1 MTRRDAVT
9 LAAILAVFF
18 AVCAAMGPFH
28 PDRSFVAYR
37 YAENLANGHGLAFNP
52 GDAPGEGY
60 GSALWVVLCAVL
72 HRAGLSLPAV
82 APLLSLLFGALT
94 LIVLWLALRR
104 RSGDIGALVATGLAA
119 TTGPFAVA
127 AMSGEGITLTALLA
141 VALVMILGR
150 AEGNRAPWI
159 LAAMVGVLI
168 AACGNAWGIVLPVA
182 FLLRLRELRERNDA
196 RAAALIAGVVYLAGA
211 IGFHLWRM
219 TTFGSLTVDAPGFG
233 GGRASFADLFVSQ
246 PHDMAPF
253 GWLYLILFVLG
264 VTGALASRGRSG
276 DWLAVGLS
284 LVVGAITLS
293 VRDPLPGLAS
303 SAALVPLLVIPVAG
317 LVDAV
322 PRAVRSR
329 GVDAAMIAALMLVA
343 IGGAADM
350 RIFVRHQKDTHDV
363 TLRPLGEWMA
373 AWRPAGTLL
382 CAQPGAV
389 PYYSRWRSDVIAGDA
404 SLAASPDV
412 VMLTSEGMFDAVT
425 DETQARIGAALSGRY
440 RLLAGLRLEW
450 TRDRALLVHAR
461 SDIPELTEPERAAF
475 PPGLGTVTRLN
486 R

>member
-1 MTRRDAVT
+1 MTRRDAIT
-9 LAAILAVFF
+9 LAAILAVFL

-60 GSALWVVLCAVL
+60 GSALWVVLCAAL
-72 HRAGLSLPAV
+72 HRAGLSLPTA

-104 RSGDIGALVATGLAA
+104 SGCTGALVATGLAA
-119 TTGPFAVA
+119 TTGPLAVA
-127 AMSGEGITLTALLA
+127 AMSGEGVALTALLT
-141 VALVMILGR
+141 VAMVMLVSR
-150 AEGNRAPWI
+150 AEDNRRPWM
-159 LAAMVGVLI
+159 LAALLGFLL

-182 FLLRLRELRERNDA
+182 FLLRLRELRERRGS
-196 RAAALIAGVVYLAGA
+196 RAAVLIAGAVYVAGA
-211 IGFHLWRM
+211 IGFHLWR
-219 TTFGSLTVDAPGFG
+219 TKTFGSFTVDAPGFG

-264 VTGALASRGRSG
+264 VAGALASRSRPGN
-276 DWLAVGLS
+276 WLAVGVS
-284 LVVGAITLS
+284 LVAGAITLS
-293 VRDPLPGLAS
+293 ARDPLPGLAS
-303 SAALVPLLVIPVAG
+303 SAALVPLLLIPVAG
-317 LVDAV
+317 LVEAV

-329 GVDAAMIAALMLVA
+329 GVDAALIAALMLVA

-350 RIFVRHQKDTHDV
+350 RIFARHQKDTHDV

-389 PYYSRWRSDVIAGDA
+389 PYYSRWRSDVIAGNTKV
-404 SLAASPDV
+404 AASTDV

-425 DETQARIGAALSGRY
+425 DETQARIGAAISGSY
-440 RLLAGLRLEW
+440 RLLAGLRLDW
-450 TRDRALLVHAR
+450 TRDRALLVHAQ
-461 SDIPELTEPERAAF
+461 SDIPELTDAERAAF
-475 PPGLGTVTRLN
+475 PAGLGTVTRLN